1 MQGPDSVPSHTAG
14 RGGRSLILKS
24 LRVINYASHADTA
37 LENLSPIT
45 VLVGPNGAGK
55 SSLFEGIR
63 TLSRILTGTVGQAFG
78 PPPYSFNDRRF
89 AGATQQRIEFN
100 AVFGDR
106 NFDATTT
113 YRIAVGYTGRENVG
127 SPPTILTEE
136 VSVAD
141 HLVFDRSKKLIDIA
155 GLSAAGVADDASL
168 LATIRAMPR
177 GSFKGPQVLE
187 SLARRVGSVVNY
199 RLEPRQLSRPSQEP
213 DPEDRIR
220 LGYEGEN
227 LAALLFWLNATSP
240 HVIDVIVND
249 MQSVIPNF
257 AGIYF
262 NSIGVDKVG
271 FALEFDDDR
280 RRVLAPNASSGTL
293 LLLGLITLLHAPS
306 HPDIACLEEP
316 ETGLTPDAVRL
327 FLTLLCKSAAGE
339 LQSNRSQF
347 FFSTHS
353 PFVLVDAWNQLEE
366 HRHFIKRLHVEE
378 GRTVIEDLQSIIDR
392 GNSGLVLQ
400 KGKDG
405 RTILG
410 LKAAEEL
417 LCGRFLD

>member
-1 MQGPDSVPSHTAG
+1 MF
-14 RGGRSLILKS
+14 IKS
-24 LRVINYASHADTA
+24 LRINNYASHADTS
-37 LENLSPIT
+37 LVELSPIT

-63 TLSRILTGTVGQAFG
+63 TLSRILTGAVGQAFG

-89 AGATQQRIEFN
+89 AGAAQQRIEFN
-100 AVFGDR
+100 VVFGDR
-106 NFDATTT
+106 NFDDTVS

-136 VSVAD
+136 VSVAGTPV
-141 HLVFDRSKKLIDIA
+141 LNRSSGHINVA
-155 GLSAAGVADDASL
+155 GLALTDLAPDTSL
-168 LATIRAMPR
+168 LATIRAMPP
-177 GSFKGPQVLE
+177 GDFKGPRILE

-213 DPEDRIR
+213 DPEDRVR
-220 LGYEGEN
+220 LGYEGDN
-227 LAALLFWLNATSP
+227 LAATLFWLSSNSP
-240 HVIDVIVND
+240 RVVEAIVRD
-249 MQSVIPNF
+249 MRSVIPSF
-257 AGIYF
+257 SGIQF
-262 NSIGVDKVG
+262 NAIGVDKVG
-271 FALEFDDDR
+271 FSLEFDDAR

-327 FLTLLCKSAAGE
+327 FLSLLCKSASGE
-339 LQSNRSQF
+339 LESNRSQF

-353 PFVLVDAWNQLEE
+353 PFVLVDAWNQLEQN
-366 HRHFIKRLHVEE
+366 RHFIKRLHVED
-378 GRTVIEDLQSIIDR
+378 GHTVVEDLQSIIDR

>member
-1 MQGPDSVPSHTAG
+1 M
-14 RGGRSLILKS
+14 IIKS
-24 LRVINYASHADTA
+24 LRITNYASHADTE
-37 LENLSPIT
+37 LDGLSPIT

-63 TLSRILTGTVGQAFG
+63 TLSRILSGAVGQAFG

-89 AGATQQRIEFN
+89 AGATHQRIEFK

-106 NFDATTT
+106 NFDDTIT

-127 SPPTILTEE
+127 SPPVILDEE
-136 VSVAD
+136 VAIADDTVLDRSTKHISVA
-141 HLVFDRSKKLIDIA
+141 
-155 GLSAAGVADDASL
+155 GLELTDLQADASL
-168 LATIRAMPR
+168 MATIRAMPR
-177 GSFKGPQVLE
+177 GTFQGPQILE

-213 DPEDRIR
+213 DPEDRVR

-227 LAALLFWLNATSP
+227 LAAMLFWLNATSP
-240 HVIDVIVND
+240 HVIDAIVSD
-249 MQSVIPNF
+249 MRSVIPNF
-257 AGIYF
+257 SGISF
-262 NSIGVDKVG
+262 NAIGVDKVG
-271 FALEFDDDR
+271 FALEFYDDR

-293 LLLGLITLLHAPS
+293 LLLGLITLLNAPS
-306 HPDIACLEEP
+306 HPDVACLEEP

-327 FLTLLCKSAAGE
+327 FLTLLCKSASGE
-339 LQSNRSQF
+339 LESNRSQF

-366 HRHFIKRLHVEE
+366 NRHFIKRLHVEN
-378 GRTVIEDLQSIIDR
+378 GRTVSEDLQSIIDR
-392 GNSGLVLQ
+392 GDSGLVLQ

-405 RTILG
+405 RSILG